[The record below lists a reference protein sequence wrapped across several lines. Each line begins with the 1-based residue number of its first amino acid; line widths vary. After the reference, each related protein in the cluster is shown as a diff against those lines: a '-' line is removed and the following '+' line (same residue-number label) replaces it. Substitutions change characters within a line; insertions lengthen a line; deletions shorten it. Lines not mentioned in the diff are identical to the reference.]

1 MIIYQ
6 EQAYEPNPQESV
18 LDCLLRHGVVV
29 PSFCR
34 SGVCQTCV
42 LKVVEGQP
50 PAKAQA
56 GLKEAWKRDG
66 LVLSCVCDASEP
78 LSLAPADAVRSFE
91 SRVVNVTA
99 LSERVRCV
107 MLDRPSEFE
116 FRAGQFVQLQRP
128 DTGVARPYSIASL
141 PTDNTLEFHVAIQP
155 GGALSPWFD
164 DAVGKPITIHGP
176 YGECVYM
183 EDEPD
188 RPMLLAGTGTGLAPL
203 LGVLR
208 AALRA
213 NHRGP
218 IFLYHGARDLL
229 GLYYLRQLHAL
240 AAEAP
245 NLQVR
250 AVALQIDDAL
260 QVDAARAVDAAS
272 QIDAARG
279 HCHVEQADLGA
290 VVAQYPGKADEVR
303 AYLCGDPTL
312 VGLLK
317 KRLYLA
323 GASLARIHSDPFLPP
338 AANPPSP

>member
-6 EQAYEPNPQESV
+6 EQAYEPQPQESV
-18 LDCLLRHGVVV
+18 LDCLLRHGVYV

-42 LKVVEGQP
+42 LKVTEGQP

-56 GLKEAWKRDG
+56 GLKDAWKREG
-66 LVLSCVCDASEP
+66 LVLSCVCDASQP
-78 LSLAPADAVRSFE
+78 LSLAPTDAVKSFE
-91 SRVVNVTA
+91 SRVVGVSA
-99 LSERVRCV
+99 LSERVRRV
-107 MLDRPSEFE
+107 MVERPPDFE
-116 FRAGQFVQLQRP
+116 FHAGQFVQLERS
-128 DTGVARPYSIASL
+128 DTGIARPYSIASL
-141 PTDNTLEFHVAIQP
+141 PGEKTLEFHVAVQP

-164 DAVGKPITIHGP
+164 NAEGQPITIRGP
-176 YGECVYM
+176 HGECVYLD
-183 EDEPD
+183 DEPE
-188 RPMLLAGTGTGLAPL
+188 RPLLLAGTGTGLAPL
-203 LGVLR
+203 LGVVR

-218 IFLYHGARDLL
+218 IFLYHGARDLI
-229 GLYYLRQLHAL
+229 GLYYLRQLDAL

-250 AVALQIDDAL
+250 AIALQGDGLPELLHCRVELGDL
-260 QVDAARAVDAAS
+260 AAV
-272 QIDAARG
+272 I
-279 HCHVEQADLGA
+279 
-290 VVAQYPGKADEVR
+290 AQHPGKADELR

-323 GASLARIHSDPFLPP
+323 GASLARIHSDPFVPP
-338 AANPPSP
+338 ASSPPPA